1 MFINAFFSTGRGCVN
16 IYVVEADEKKT
27 SFQFYV
33 FCARENELKFWKDQ

>member
-1 MFINAFFSTGRGCVN
+1 MFINAFFSIGRGCVN
-16 IYVVEADEKKT
+16 IYAVEADEKT